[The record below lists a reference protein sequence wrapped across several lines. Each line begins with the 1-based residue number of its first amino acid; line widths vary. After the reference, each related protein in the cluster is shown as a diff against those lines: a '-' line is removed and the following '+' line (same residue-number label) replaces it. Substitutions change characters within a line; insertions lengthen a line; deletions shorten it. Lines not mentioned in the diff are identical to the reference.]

1 MIVVSKAAET
11 TGRILRNDKETLQQS
26 KDEEYAYWQS
36 RAPAERLAA
45 MQELS
50 LAFFEEPAAMKL
62 KLGADF
68 CALLSAF
75 HASDVKYLIIGGWA
89 VSIHAQPRATLDMD
103 IFVSPDKTNLE
114 AVYDALLRFG
124 APLKNMDKRQFM
136 EPGTYFRFGA
146 PPSQVDIFP
155 AIPGVE
161 FEACWPN
168 RVAVTVHAEKSL
180 LANFISAKD
189 LIAAKI
195 ASGRE
200 QDIADVQAIRRAQQQ
215 KGKT

>member
-1 MIVVSKAAET
+1 MSNTGET
-11 TGRILRNDKETLQQS
+11 TVRILRNHKETHQQS

-36 RAPAERLAA
+36 RPPVERLAA

-50 LAFFEEPAAMKL
+50 LAFFEEPAMKL

-68 CALLSAF
+68 CDLLSVFRA
-75 HASDVKYLIIGGWA
+75 ADVKYLIIGGWA

-124 APLKNMDKRQFM
+124 APLKNMDKRQFLV
-136 EPGTYFRFGA
+136 PGTYFRFGA

-155 AIPGVE
+155 GIPGVE

-168 RVAVTVHAEKSL
+168 RVEVIVHAEKSL

-189 LIAAKI
+189 LIAAKT

-215 KGKT
+215 KRKA